1 MESHPFLFYP
11 SCSQS
16 HFVDTDPS
24 GSKAWLM
31 INFPRIHS
39 LPSKIVLSKSH
50 SINTR
55 SLLKQ
60 AESFHH
66 FN

>member
-1 MESHPFLFYP
+1 MENHNFLFYF

-16 HFVDTDPS
+16 HFVDTDS
-24 GSKAWLM
+24 RGSKAWLI
-31 INFPRIHS
+31 INFPRIQS
-39 LPSKIVLSKSH
+39 PSKIVLNKSH
-50 SINTR
+50 SINTW